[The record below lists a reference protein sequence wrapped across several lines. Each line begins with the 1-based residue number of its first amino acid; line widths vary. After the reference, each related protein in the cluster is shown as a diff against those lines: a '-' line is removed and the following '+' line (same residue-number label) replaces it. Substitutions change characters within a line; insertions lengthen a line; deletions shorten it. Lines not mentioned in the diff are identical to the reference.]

1 MSESDEYKAF
11 VISAVAIPNY
21 PFWLLEN
28 RKILDKMRAEFGFKK
43 TMTQPVSATPQ
54 VNVHVLTW
62 LLAACSMIGPFATD
76 MYMPS
81 FHEMTQVFGVS
92 LESVQQTLSSYLA
105 GFAVMTLF
113 YGTISDVFGRKT
125 TMVAGFSFFAL
136 ASLGAAFAPNLD
148 WLIFFRFCQ
157 GLFAGCGMVVGMA
170 VIRDLY
176 GGVQAQKLMAYVA
189 MVFGFGPAIAPVLG
203 GYFAKHLGWHSH
215 FVALTV
221 ISALLALLCV
231 VFLPES
237 LPKDKR
243 LPVSISGLISGYK
256 RTLTHKAFQIGNLAL
271 ALCFLGQGVFIAGAA
286 DWCVNVA
293 GLAVDEFWKL
303 FLPMIAGTVLGS
315 WVSTRLAVKFGTA
328 MTIRIGF
335 FVLAAAG
342 VFSGFAIATDFMHAM
357 PFAVM
362 PLFVYTIGIGIVRP
376 GMSLILMDFFPQS
389 RGMASSVQNFM
400 QTVFFALCSAVIVPI
415 LYGSGNLYWAALIVF
430 GLSTIGL
437 WTIVNVLRLKE
448 HGESVIGRSI

>member
-1 MSESDEYKAF
+1 MSE
-11 VISAVAIPNY
+11 AV
-21 PFWLLEN
+21 
-28 RKILDKMRAEFGFKK
+28 
-43 TMTQPVSATPQ
+43 SSTPK
-54 VNVHVLTW
+54 VNVHILTW

-81 FHEMTQVFGVS
+81 FHEMTEFFGVS
-92 LESVQQTLSSYLA
+92 LEAVQQTLSSYLA
-105 GFAVMTLF
+105 GFALMTLF
-113 YGTISDVFGRKT
+113 YGTISDIIGRKT
-125 TMVAGFSFFAL
+125 TMVAGFVLFAV
-136 ASLGAAFAPNLD
+136 ASLGAALAPSLD
-148 WLIFFRFCQ
+148 WLIFFRFCE

-215 FVALTV
+215 FVALTA
-221 ISALLALLCV
+221 ISVALAVLCMI
-231 VFLPES
+231 FLPES

-243 LPVSISGLISGYK
+243 TPVSISGLATGYK
-256 RTLTHKAFQIGNLAL
+256 RSLTHKAFQIGNLAL
-271 ALCFLGQGVFIAGAA
+271 SLCFLGQGVFIAGAA

-293 GLAVDEFWKL
+293 GLEVDEFWML
-303 FLPMIAGTVLGS
+303 FLPMIAGTVVGS
-315 WVSTRLAVKFGTA
+315 WMSTRLAVKFGTA

-335 FVLAAAG
+335 MVLAAAA
-342 VFSGFAIATDFMHAM
+342 VFSGFAMMTDFMHAM

-376 GMSLILMDFFPQS
+376 GMSLMLMDFFPKS

-400 QTVFFALCSAVIVPI
+400 QTVFFALCSAVVVPF

-437 WTIVNVLRLKE
+437 WTIVNFLRLKE
-448 HGESVIGRSI
+448 HPETVTDRSI

>member
-1 MSESDEYKAF
+1 MKINIGKFIMSE
-11 VISAVAIPNY
+11 AV
-21 PFWLLEN
+21 
-28 RKILDKMRAEFGFKK
+28 
-43 TMTQPVSATPQ
+43 SHTPK
-54 VNVHVLTW
+54 VNVHILTW

-81 FHEMTQVFGVS
+81 FHEMTEVFGVS
-92 LESVQQTLSSYLA
+92 LEAVQQTLSSYLA
-105 GFAVMTLF
+105 GFALMTLF
-113 YGTISDVFGRKT
+113 YGTISDIIGRKT
-125 TMVAGFSFFAL
+125 TMVAGFALFAI
-136 ASLGAAFAPNLD
+136 SSIGAASAPNLD
-148 WLIFFRFCQ
+148 WLIFFRFCE

-215 FVALTV
+215 FVALTAISV
-221 ISALLALLCV
+221 ILAVLCLI
-231 VFLPES
+231 FLPES
-237 LPKDKR
+237 LPKEKR
-243 LPVSISGLISGYK
+243 TPVSLSVLTAGYK

-286 DWCVNVA
+286 DWCVNVV
-293 GLAVDEFWKL
+293 GLAVDQFWML
-303 FLPMIAGTVLGS
+303 FTPMIAGTVIGS
-315 WVSTRLAVKFGTA
+315 WASTRLAGKFGTA

-335 FVLAAAG
+335 MVLATAAA
-342 VFSGFAIATDFMHAM
+342 FSVFAILTPLMHEM
-357 PFAVM
+357 PLAVL

-376 GMSLILMDFFPQS
+376 GMSLILMDFFPKS

-400 QTVFFALCSAVIVPI
+400 QTVFFALCSAVVVPF

-437 WTIVNVLRLKE
+437 WMIVNLLRLKE
-448 HGESVIGRSI
+448 HNEVVADRSI